1 MAKKK
6 QAVALAVAWPLAK
19 KAATQ
24 LSVFVANNPDIQKR
38 LEGWGAKIADV
49 RRARTPEAKITR
61 AMTAVREQAD
71 VVLAAGTSTAES
83 AESAE
88 SAQAVGWKQRADQ
101 VDQAL
106 QILQHQPRAVRKSQ
120 LPRIAARADALVA
133 EVLTSL
139 VDDGAAEEPAG
150 QVEGAQL

>member
-38 LEGWGAKIADV
+38 LEGWGAKVADV

-71 VVLAAGTSTAES
+71 VVLGAGTSTAES
-83 AESAE
+83 AEF
-88 SAQAVGWKQRADQ
+88 AQAVGWKQRADQ

-139 VDDGAAEEPAG
+139 IDDGAAEEPAG